1 MRHSIPLRPDRAR
14 TCRRMILAA
23 ILFGFLTS
31 QGEAAGAC
39 PLESAGAPAQA
50 AQPARAMAGA
60 RTGSRAGMDAA
71 GAARLPTGARLDPA
85 GRSSDLGNMPVA
97 MALAPEGDR
106 VVVLLAGWRE
116 QGIQVV
122 EIASGRVLQTLEL
135 PAAFL
140 GLAFS
145 GDGHA
150 LYVAGGNEDVVYR
163 FEWQRGAAVP
173 AGAIA
178 LGGNGDAKDAKEGK
192 VAKDT
197 KYGTRYPA
205 GLALSRDGKSMYV
218 AENLSDTLAVV
229 DLASG
234 KVAQRL
240 PAGRYPYAVAVGPAG
255 EVYVSAWGGS
265 TVSVFAAAATSP
277 SAETA
282 PPLVEAGRIEVGR
295 HPSALL
301 LAAGGSRLFVAS
313 ASTDRVAVVD
323 TATRQVVAQLSD
335 APPAG
340 PAEGGTPSA
349 LALAAG
355 GHQLLVAESDANA
368 IAVFD
373 LAAATSGMDG
383 ERSGQTS
390 GGPNP
395 AHGPRRVDRLAGRI
409 PAGWYPTAVLAAGDS
424 LVVAN
429 GKGRGA
435 GPNPKGPQPG
445 VPNMDPRSYTLGQ
458 TSGTLTVL
466 PAMPDRAELAVLSR
480 RVARANGWETAAGR
494 GSAGRR
500 RGAGTPPAS
509 GYPPLRH
516 VVYII
521 KENRTYDQVFGDMPG
536 GDGDPRLQF
545 FTGAEAPNH
554 RALAERFGLF
564 DRFLCNGEVSAQGH
578 FWSTA
583 AYSTDYSERT
593 TPSGYSARRGGED
606 VEDGADQPANGYLWD
621 LARARGLAVRIY
633 GEMGKGFKNAAGA
646 PVYRATV
653 LSAAPFTSPTYPSW
667 DLSIPDQRRADA
679 WIAELQ
685 AYVRKG
691 QMPALEILHLPN
703 DHTSG
708 ARPGMP
714 TPRAAMADNDLA
726 LGRIV
731 EALSRSPFWKD
742 TAVFVVEDDAQSGP
756 DHVDSHRAPLL
767 VVSPYS
773 RPGVVR
779 RFANTTDVVAT
790 IEEILGLGTLSQFD
804 TFGRPL
810 RGIFAAT
817 PDLAPYQAL
826 VPRQPLAET
835 NPGDA
840 PAARQSMRLDFSAP
854 DAAPAAEL
862 NGILWRTLKGD
873 APYPA
878 PARLSTLEIQRGY

>member
-1 MRHSIPLRPDRAR
+1 MRHAIPLRPDRAFLGR
-14 TCRRMILAA
+14 PMILVAV
-23 ILFGFLTS
+23 ICSLWTLL
-31 QGEAAGAC
+31 GELARPA
-39 PLESAGAPAQA
+39 PLESAGAPASSA
-50 AQPARAMAGA
+50 PSARAAAGA
-60 RTGSRAGMDAA
+60 RAASAAEKDGSGV
-71 GAARLPTGARLDPA
+71 ARLPTGARLDPA
-85 GRSSDLGNMPVA
+85 GRSSDLGNMPIA

-122 EIASGRVLQTLEL
+122 ELASGRVLQTLAL

-145 GDGHA
+145 ADGHT

-163 FEWQRGAAVP
+163 FDWQHGVAAP

-178 LGGNGDAKDAKEGK
+178 LGGKGDAKDEKDGK
-192 VAKDT
+192 AAKDT

-218 AENLSDTLAVV
+218 AENLSDTLAIV

-234 KVAQRL
+234 KLVQRL
-240 PAGRYPYAVAVGPAG
+240 PAGRYPYGVAVGPTG
-255 EVYVSAWGGS
+255 EVYVSAWGDG

-301 LAAGGSRLFVAS
+301 LAAGGARLFVAS

-340 PAEGGTPSA
+340 PTEGSTPSA

-355 GHQLLVAESDANA
+355 GRRLLVAESDANSV
-368 IAVFD
+368 AVFD
-373 LAAATSGMDG
+373 LAAETSGIG
-383 ERSGQTS
+383 GQRSGRTS
-390 GGPNP
+390 GGPGP
-395 AHGPRRVDRLAGRI
+395 ANGPRPVDRLAGRI
-409 PAGWYPTAVLAAGDS
+409 PVGWYPTAVLASVDA
-424 LVVAN
+424 LVVVN

-435 GPNPKGPQPG
+435 GPNPRGPQPG
-445 VPNMDPRSYTLGQ
+445 VPNTDPRSYTLGQ

-466 PAMPDRAELAVLSR
+466 AAMPDRAELAALSR
-480 RVARANGWETAAGR
+480 RVARANGWDAAAGG

-500 RGAGTPPAS
+500 RGADTPAAS

-536 GDGDPRLQF
+536 GDGDPHLQF

-564 DRFLCNGEVSAQGH
+564 DRFICNGEVSAQGH

-583 AYSTDYSERT
+583 AYSTDYAERT
-593 TPSGYSARRGGED
+593 TPSAYSTRRGGED
-606 VEDGADQPANGYLWD
+606 VEGDADQPASGYLWD
-621 LARARGLAVRIY
+621 LARARGLQVRIY
-633 GEMGKGFKNAAGA
+633 GEMAKGSKDAGGA
-646 PVYRATV
+646 SVYLATV
-653 LSAAPFTSPTYPSW
+653 PSAAPFTSPTYPSW

-742 TAVFVVEDDAQSGP
+742 TAVFVVEDDAQNGP

-810 RGIFAAT
+810 RGIFAAA
-817 PDLAPYQAL
+817 PDLAPYRAL
-826 VPRQPLAET
+826 VPRQPLDET
-835 NPGDA
+835 NPGNA
-840 PAARQSMRLDFSAP
+840 PDARQSMRLDLSAP